1 MKPGRCAK
9 AVAEH
14 PEAVGVVVIAGVDL
28 GVGAVAVEVAG
39 AAAVAEAVVEAV
51 EAAITNVKSVSG
63 FWLLV
68 SG

>member
-14 PEAVGVVVIAGVDL
+14 PEAVVVVIAGVDL

>member
-1 MKPGRCAK
+1 
-9 AVAEH
+9 
-14 PEAVGVVVIAGVDL
+14 
-28 GVGAVAVEVAG
+28 VAVEVAG